1 MDAHQ
6 QAEQFNLGID
16 AVGFQVLADFAFRF
30 LGLTCA
36 VKHIYLGEMVDFF
49 FGDGREI
56 GFGLLERGH
65 NGVRRLGLQEHLTA
79 HQLAF
84 GAQTGRVSRCLL
96 VGFPHIY
103 QRLFIVALRVT
114 CHAQGKEGGGRFA
127 RIVHRLCG
135 IQFSKEA
142 LFLQVEHVLPFVCL
156 GQGMVQ
162 LVTVL
167 PVLATGCVVS
177 CHEHH
182 GQRAVL
188 ILFIPELHGCVIQ
201 TLHDGGG
208 IAVGRHPLFLSPAA
222 TCHEDEQRD
231 Q

>member
-1 MDAHQ
+1 MSNLVVLLDVLIVGGLVVSAILACHFEKLLSSVI
-6 QAEQFNLGID
+6 ALGITGIFAAAAFLLLHAPD
-16 AVGFQVLADFAFRF
+16 VAISEAAVGAA
-30 LGLTCA
+30 LTPA
-36 VKHIYLGEMVDFF
+36 V
-49 FGDGREI
+49 
-56 GFGLLERGH
+56 
-65 NGVRRLGLQEHLTA
+65 
-79 HQLAF
+79 
-84 GAQTGRVSRCLL
+84 
-96 VGFPHIY
+96 
-103 QRLFIVALRVT
+103 FIVALRVT

-162 LVTVL
+162 LVTAL

-222 TCHEDEQRD
+222 TCHEDEQRE